1 MEKGFSDSY
10 SLNKVFP
17 VFLYFVYYMK
27 RLIKCIKVHYIM
39 IQFKKYS
46 TSFELRAKFC
56 HQFIKIHIQL
66 KYALIVSLV
75 LIE

>member
-17 VFLYFVYYMK
+17 VFLYMYFVYYTK

-39 IQFKKYS
+39 IKFKKNTAQVLNHAQNS
-46 TSFELRAKFC
+46 AINSLKFI
-56 HQFIKIHIQL
+56 FN
-66 KYALIVSLV
+66 
-75 LIE
+75 